1 MAKIL
6 KITLSLVGILIIL
19 IIAAAIILPM
29 VIDINDYKDRISQE
43 IKKNTGYEVV
53 IEDDIELS
61 IVPWIGLSLGRTYVA
76 NPPEFGPE
84 PMAALDELQ
93 VRIKVLPLFSGQI
106 EAQKIVLHGFHLA
119 LIKDE
124 QGQTNW
130 EVKED
135 SAREE
140 PGRQEGSPAPEAD
153 THDNESFAVPQL
165 NIEGLEIARAN
176 ISYQDRQNNQT
187 VHLTNFNLETDK
199 ITLDNPFNVKASM
212 DLDVSEP
219 ELDGKFQ
226 METTTAIDL
235 ENKRVTLAPFALDLN
250 MDGAMLSNPIK
261 DGKISGNLTYDGAL
275 HSLNITDL
283 VMDLYEAKINM
294 NIAASNLDQIPDINF
309 QLKGDNIDLDKII
322 ATHDSTDS
330 ESPYR
335 NDNTSQNQSATSSK
349 NADRPSTPEPIEL
362 GFLRDF
368 NINGQADINDFRA
381 SGIIIDS
388 IEAEITSGN
397 GQMKISPLNLSLY
410 EGTNEMEILLND
422 AGNRLNLNISQNLE
436 GLQIGPFIRDISQKD
451 ILTGTARINSQLKTS
466 GTHGDQ
472 LISNLAGNAEAFVSE
487 GVIKGIDLER
497 MIRQVF
503 ALASGQGGTP
513 SQEGGETRFT
523 RLGGTFN
530 IDQGIAVSRDLAMHS
545 PVLGLKGD
553 LSADLPKSHL
563 DSRSQISLDG
573 ALKEELASMYNL
585 KDVNIPLRVRG
596 PFDDLSFRLDSE
608 TIIKSFV
615 QQKGEEVLGEIL
627 DRVVPS
633 DDENNDSGSVEGIL
647 RRLVPSR

>member
-1 MAKIL
+1 MAKIF
-6 KITLSLVGILIIL
+6 KIALSLIGILIVLIL
-19 IIAAAIILPM
+19 AAAIILPM

-53 IEDDIELS
+53 IEDDIDLS
-61 IVPWIGLSLGRTYVA
+61 ILPWIGLSLGKTYVA

-93 VRIKVLPLFSGQI
+93 VRIKVMPLFSGQI

-130 EVKED
+130 EVKTDLAQMEPVHQED
-135 SAREE
+135 
-140 PGRQEGSPAPEAD
+140 PPASETD
-153 THDNESFAVPQL
+153 IHDNESFDVPQL
-165 NIEGLEIARAN
+165 NIDGLEIAGAN
-176 ISYQDRQNNQT
+176 ISYEDRQNNQA
-187 VHLTNFNLETDK
+187 VHLTDFNLETDK
-199 ITLDNPFNVKASM
+199 ITLNNPFNVKASM
-212 DLDVSEP
+212 DLKVSEP
-219 ELDGKFQ
+219 ELSGKFQ
-226 METTTAIDL
+226 LNTTTAIDL

-250 MDGAMLSNPIK
+250 MDGAMLGNPIK
-261 DGKISGNLTYDGAL
+261 DGKISGNFTYEAVL

-322 ATHDSTDS
+322 AAGDATDS
-330 ESPYR
+330 VSPSK
-335 NDNTSQNQSATSSK
+335 NDNSSQSQPATASSADKTPTSES
-349 NADRPSTPEPIEL
+349 IEL

-368 NINGQADINDFRA
+368 NINGQADITDFRT
-381 SGIIIDS
+381 SGITINK
-388 IEAEITSGN
+388 IEAEVISGN
-397 GQMKISPLNLSLY
+397 GQMKISPFNVSLY
-410 EGTNEMEILLND
+410 EGFNEMEILLDD
-422 AGNRLNLNISQNLE
+422 AGSRLNLTLSQNLE
-436 GLQIGPFIRDISQKD
+436 GFQIGPFIRDISQKD
-451 ILTGTARINSQLKTS
+451 ILTGTARIKSQLQTS
-466 GTHGDQ
+466 GRHGDQ

-545 PVLGLKGD
+545 PVLGLKGE
-553 LSADLPKSHL
+553 LSADLPRSHL

-573 ALKEELASMYNL
+573 ALKEELISRYNL

-615 QQKGEEVLGEIL
+615 QQKGDEVLGEIL
-627 DRVVPS
+627 DRVAPS
-633 DDENNDSGSVEGIL
+633 DGGNNASEGVEGIL
-647 RRLVPSR
+647 RRLVPTR